1 MRRLTTSGCTTLV
14 TSLALIAPA
23 FAAPPGG
30 ILSAEGHGPLVVAV
44 PLEEELV
51 LNYAE
56 RAGLSMIAAPQWV
69 LGPVDVEGLRMEEEL
84 EQDSR
89 PLRFSIQRSVQVRLS
104 DGDWLPVEGG
114 RVWRLEVRGLG
125 SLNNRLHLSGLN
137 LGEGQEIHLN
147 TPGIADSM
155 VGPIT
160 GTGPFDN
167 GELWGTFASGEVS
180 HLEWFVPNGVEVN
193 ALPFTGLEYAHGYK
207 QVFPTQEELD
217 QAIHQEASGCVIDP
231 SCYSQWANVSNG
243 VGQMT
248 FTSGGASYVCTGQL
262 MATTAADET
271 PYFSTANH
279 CISTTAEANSLVVK
293 FFNRA
298 NTCNGSVSAGTT
310 VSGGSDFIGTYA
322 GADCTL
328 LMLRNTLPST
338 VFWVGWDTVNVA
350 NSTASTGI
358 SHPNG
363 VEQDIHFGPKSS
375 TTTSCNTGAVVAGA
389 SRINWTQGT
398 IEGGSSGSGIYK
410 NSDQKLYGILSC
422 GSTSATCT
430 NLGSAWYGRWDL
442 ALTTGG
448 FSTFMAAGTDDA
460 QDNNDTCAT
469 ARPLAPGNYTGLIVK
484 RVDKDFY
491 ALMVPPTAT
500 LTLSSTYTHAQ
511 GDVDFKLY
519 DACGGTLLLDRNA
532 NVNNEAFNYVNTT
545 SSSQL
550 ILEVSLSTDTRN
562 TYSLN
567 FSVTTPA
574 PANNECSGAT
584 AIGDATSSF
593 NTFGATNSAN
603 AIPASCNDGGGT
615 AINKDVWFK
624 YTASCSGVA
633 SASTCGTAGFDTNIA
648 IYDGAS
654 CPGASTAVLACND
667 TGVGCSGGTSTV
679 EWEAVEGG
687 TYYIRIGSPG
697 SGAGTGTLTTICTAV
712 NLCPNDLDDDGA
724 VGPSDVSVVL
734 LDFGS
739 CSGCRSDVDGDG
751 VTGPSDVSLMLLD
764 FGPCP

>member
-14 TSLALIAPA
+14 TLLALTAPA

-30 ILSAEGHGPLVVAV
+30 ILSAEGHGPLVVAA
-44 PLEEELV
+44 PQEQELV
-51 LNYAE
+51 LNRAE
-56 RAGLSMIAAPQWV
+56 RAGMSMIAAPQFV
-69 LGPVDVEGLRMEEEL
+69 LGPVDVEGLRMEEAL
-84 EQDSR
+84 EEDVR
-89 PLRFSIQRSVQVRLS
+89 PLRFSIQRQVQVRMS

-147 TPGIADSM
+147 TPGVPDSM

-160 GTGPFDN
+160 GTGPFEN

-180 HLEWFVPNGVEVN
+180 HLEWFVPNGVEVT

-279 CISTTAEANSLVVK
+279 CIATTAEANSLVVK

-298 NTCNGSVSAGTT
+298 NTCNGTVSAGTT
-310 VSGGSDFIGTYA
+310 VSGGSDFLGTYA

-338 VFWVGWDTVNVA
+338 VFWVGWDAA
-350 NSTASTGI
+350 NPANATLSTGI

-363 VEQDIHFGPKSS
+363 VEQDIHFGSKVFN
-375 TTTSCNTGAVVAGA
+375 TTSCNTGAVTNGS
-389 SRINWTQGT
+389 SRITWSQGV

-410 NSDQKLYGILSC
+410 NSDQKLFGILSC
-422 GSTSATCT
+422 GPTSASCT
-430 NLGSAWYGRWDL
+430 SIQYALYGRWDL

-460 QDNNDTCAT
+460 QDDNDTCAT
-469 ARPLAPGNYTGLIVK
+469 ARPLAAGNYTGLIVK
-484 RVDKDFY
+484 RLDKDFY
-491 ALMVPPTAT
+491 ALTVPPTAT

-593 NTFGATNSAN
+593 NTFGATNSAH
-603 AIPASCNDGGGT
+603 AIPASCNDAGGT
-615 AINKDVWFK
+615 AINKDVWFR
-624 YTASCSGVA
+624 YTASCSGTA
-633 SASTCGTAGFDTNIA
+633 SATTCGAAGFDTNIA
-648 IYDGAS
+648 VYDGAT

-667 TGVGCSGGTSTV
+667 TGAGCGGGTSTV

-697 SGAGTGTLTTICTAV
+697 SGAGTGTLTTSCTAV
-712 NLCPNDLDDDGA
+712 NPCPSDLDGDGA
-724 VGPSDVSVVL
+724 VGASDISFAL
-734 LDFGS
+734 LDFGP
-739 CSGCRSDVDGDG
+739 CPGCQSDVDGDG
-751 VTGPSDVSLMLLD
+751 TTGASDVSLMLLD

>member
-1 MRRLTTSGCTTLV
+1 MRATTTSGCTILV
-14 TSLALIAPA
+14 ATLALSAPA
-23 FAAPPGG
+23 FAAPPRAV
-30 ILSAEGHGPLVVAV
+30 LSAEGHGAIVVTQPV
-44 PLEEELV
+44 EEEPV
-51 LNYAE
+51 LNHAE
-56 RAGLSMIAAPQWV
+56 RSGMSMIAAPQIV
-69 LGPVDVEGLRMEEEL
+69 LTPLDEEGLRSEEQL
-84 EQDSR
+84 EVDIR
-89 PLRFSIQRSVQVRLS
+89 PLRFSVQRRVDMRLS
-104 DGDWLPVEGG
+104 DGDWMPVEGG

-125 SLNNRLHLSGLN
+125 SLNNRLHLTGLN

-147 TPGIADSM
+147 TPGVADSM

-160 GTGPFDN
+160 GSGPFEN

-180 HLEWFVPNGVEVN
+180 HLEWFVPNGVEVS
-193 ALPFTGLEYAHGYK
+193 ALPFTGIEYAHGYK
-207 QVFPTQEELD
+207 QVFPTQAELD
-217 QAIHQEASGCVIDP
+217 EAVYQEASGCVIDP
-231 SCYSQWANVSNG
+231 SCYSQWASVSNG

-262 MATTAADET
+262 VATTAADET

-298 NTCNGSVSAGTT
+298 NTCNGAVSAGTT
-310 VSGGSDFIGTYA
+310 VSGGSDFIATYA
-322 GADCTL
+322 GSDCTL

-350 NSTASTGI
+350 NSTAATGI

-363 VEQDIHFGPKSS
+363 VEQDIHFGSKGS
-375 TTTSCNTGAVVAGA
+375 TTTSCNTGAVSAGS
-389 SRINWTQGT
+389 SRVNWSQGT

-410 NSDQKLYGILSC
+410 NSDQKLFGILSC
-422 GSTSATCT
+422 GPTSASCT
-430 NLGSAWYGRWDL
+430 NILYALYGRWDL

-448 FSTFMAAGTDDA
+448 FATYMAAGTDDA
-460 QDNNDTCAT
+460 QDDNDTCAT
-469 ARPLAPGNYTGLIVK
+469 ARPLAAGNYAGLIVK
-484 RVDKDFY
+484 RLDKDYY
-491 ALMVPPTAT
+491 ALTVPPTAT
-500 LTLSSTYTHAQ
+500 LTLSSTYTHTQ

-550 ILEVSLSTDTRN
+550 ILEVYLASDTRN

-584 AIGDATSSF
+584 AIGDASTAF

-603 AIPASCNDGGGT
+603 TIPASCNDAGGT

-624 YTASCSGVA
+624 YTASCSGMA

-654 CPGASTAVLACND
+654 CPGAATAVLACND
-667 TGVGCSGGTSTV
+667 TGAGCSSGTSTV
-679 EWEAVEGG
+679 EWEAVEGA
-687 TYYIRIGSPG
+687 TYYIRLGSPD
-697 SGAGTGTLTTICTAV
+697 SGAGTGTLVTSCTAV
-712 NLCPNDLDDDGA
+712 NPCPSDLDGDAA
-724 VGPSDVSVVL
+724 VGASDVSFAL
-734 LDFGS
+734 LDFGP
-739 CSGCRSDVDGDG
+739 CPGCPSDVDGDG
-751 VTGPSDVSLMLLD
+751 ITGASDVSLMLLD

>member
-1 MRRLTTSGCTTLV
+1 MHAMTLLSCTATLA
-14 TSLALIAPA
+14 TIATA
-23 FAAPPGG
+23 FAAPPRAAV
-30 ILSAEGHGPLVVAV
+30 SADGHGPFMVVPIQEDEPV
-44 PLEEELV
+44 R
-51 LNYAE
+51 NHAE
-56 RAGLSMIAAPQWV
+56 RAGMNLIPAPQMM
-69 LGPVDVEGLRMEEEL
+69 LSPVDADGLTLEDEL
-84 EQDSR
+84 ETELK
-89 PLRFSIQRSVQVRLS
+89 PLRFSIQRPVQVRLG
-104 DGDWLPVEGG
+104 DGEWLPVEGG
-114 RVWRLEVRGLG
+114 RVWRLEVRGIG
-125 SLNNRLHLSGLN
+125 SVNNRLHLSGLN

-147 TPGIADSM
+147 TPGIPDSM

-180 HLEWFVPNGVEVN
+180 HLEWFVPNGVQVN
-193 ALPFTGLEYAHGYK
+193 QLPFTGLEYAHGYK
-207 QVFPTQEELD
+207 QVFATQEELD
-217 QAIHQEASGCVIDP
+217 AAVRQEASGCVIDP
-231 SCYSQWANVSNG
+231 SCYSQWANVSNA

-248 FTSGGASYVCTGQL
+248 FTSGGASYVCSGQL
-262 MATTAADET
+262 MATTSADET

-310 VSGGSDFIGTYA
+310 VSGGSDLVSTYA
-322 GADCTL
+322 GSDCTL
-328 LMLRNTLPST
+328 LMLRNTLPSAIY
-338 VFWVGWDTVNVA
+338 WVGWSAVNVP
-350 NSTASTGI
+350 NTTASTGL

-363 VEQDIHFGPKSS
+363 VEQDILFGTKVFDI
-375 TTTSCNTGAVVAGA
+375 TSCATGGISNYAV
-389 SRINWTQGT
+389 RINHTQGVS
-398 IEGGSSGSGIYK
+398 EGGSSGSGIYS
-410 NSDQKLYGILSC
+410 NSDQKLFGLLSC
-422 GSTSATCT
+422 GPTNSSCT
-430 NLGSAWYGRWDL
+430 NIRYGEYGRWDL
-442 ALTTGG
+442 ALSSGG

-460 QDNNDTCAT
+460 QEENDTCAT

-484 RVDKDFY
+484 RLDRDFY
-491 ALMVPPTAT
+491 ALTVPPTGT

-532 NVNNEAFNYVNTT
+532 NVNNEAFNYTNTT
-545 SSSQL
+545 SSSTL
-550 ILEVSLSTDTRN
+550 ILEVYLAADTRS

-574 PANNECSGAT
+574 PSNNECTGAT
-584 AIGDATSSF
+584 AIGDGTANF

-624 YTASCSGVA
+624 YTASCSGTA

-648 IYDGAS
+648 IYDGAA
-654 CPGASTAVLACND
+654 CPGAGTSVLACND
-667 TGVGCSGGTSTV
+667 TGAGCSGGTSTV

-687 TYYIRIGSPG
+687 TYYIRLGSPG
-697 SGAGTGTLTTICTAV
+697 SGAGTGTLATSCTAV
-712 NLCPNDLDDDGA
+712 NPCPADLDGDGA
-724 VGPSDVSVVL
+724 VGASDVSFAL
-734 LDFGS
+734 LDFGA
-739 CSGCRSDVDGDG
+739 CPGCQSDVDGDG
-751 VTGPSDVSLMLLD
+751 ITGASDISLMLLD